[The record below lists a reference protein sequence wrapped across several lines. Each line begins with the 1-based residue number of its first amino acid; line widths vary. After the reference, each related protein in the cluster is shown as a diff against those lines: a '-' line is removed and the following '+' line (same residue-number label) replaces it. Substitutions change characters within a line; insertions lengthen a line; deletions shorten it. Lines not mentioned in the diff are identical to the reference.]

1 MTIDEDRELI
11 QSVENGEWQPVEDF
25 DSIREELVKAAKET
39 ALKDYRMN
47 IRISKRDVEL
57 LKAKAL
63 EEGLPYQTFVTS
75 ILHKFI
81 TGKLKEGV

>member
-11 QSVENGEWQPVEDF
+11 QSVENGEWQPVKDF
-25 DSIREELVKAAKET
+25 DSVREELVKAAKET

>member
-11 QSVENGEWQPVEDF
+11 QSVENGEWQPVKDF
-25 DSIREELVKAAKET
+25 DSVREELVKAAKET

-81 TGKLKEGV
+81 TGKLK

>member
-1 MTIDEDRELI
+1 
-11 QSVENGEWQPVEDF
+11 
-25 DSIREELVKAAKET
+25 
-39 ALKDYRMN
+39 
-47 IRISKRDVEL
+47 VEL

>member
-11 QSVENGEWQPVEDF
+11 QSVENGEWQPVKDF
-25 DSIREELVKAAKET
+25 DSVREKLVKAAKET